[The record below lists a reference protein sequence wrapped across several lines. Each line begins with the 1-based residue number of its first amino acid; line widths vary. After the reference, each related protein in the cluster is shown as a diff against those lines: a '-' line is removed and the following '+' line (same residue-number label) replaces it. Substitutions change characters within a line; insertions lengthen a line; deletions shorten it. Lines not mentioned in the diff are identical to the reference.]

1 LLCKQHFLN
10 VAGARDRSSTDG
22 MNLPLSVQQVTAR
35 LDFTMKILHSYLQYV
50 GLAKFAKAAK
60 TATKTLLQLQEINLA

>member
-1 LLCKQHFLN
+1 
-10 VAGARDRSSTDG
+10 
-22 MNLPLSVQQVTAR
+22 MNLPLSVQQVTAPQQLAAR

-50 GLAKFAKAAK
+50 VLAKFAKAAK